1 MSSEFNDAKNS
12 PGFLLWQVSNVW
24 QKSIRLAL
32 APFELTHAQFVLL
45 FSSHWLNDRSD
56 DSGVTQIQLSQYAQV
71 DVNVTSQVLRS
82 LEKRGYIKR
91 SPHPTDTRA
100 NVITPTPSG
109 SELAL
114 RAVQAVEAAD
124 RSFFA
129 IIGDEKERLIQ
140 LMLRLLP

>member
-1 MSSEFNDAKNS
+1 MSSEFNDAKDS
-12 PGFLLWQVSNVW
+12 PGFLLWQVTNVW
-24 QKSIRLAL
+24 QKNIRRAL
-32 APFELTHAQFVLL
+32 VPFGLTQAQFVLL
-45 FSSHWLNDRSD
+45 FSCHWLNNRADHTD
-56 DSGVTQIQLSQYAQV
+56 VTQNQLAQHTQV

-109 SELAL
+109 SELVL

-129 IIGDEKERLIQ
+129 IIGDEKEHLIQ